1 MRTSLFPLLSRY
13 GISALTS
20 LLMLALLSFWVPI
33 SLDAISP
40 YFGVDFFHGI
50 RPRAILG
57 SIIYILPFDSSQIDL
72 VGNTIK
78 LLAVWV
84 WLCLVQ
90 SILYRAIFHEK
101 RTLHLLTAWLIYLG
115 ISFIFAA
122 SSITYIT
129 FSATG
134 IIDAFPAAIVAL
146 VISTD
151 FLIEGE
157 RKRFLRVSLI
167 TILLVLACLSHE
179 KTVYELLI
187 LLLWFSVK
195 WGVRKSLLY
204 FGPALLLTILILM
217 RMANK
222 TSTGDTPANYL
233 EILNSGLTYFW
244 VNSFN
249 IWGILFGAGA
259 LWGLYLIG
267 GARYFKQ
274 GNSKLNSYARLGVL
288 VLMPCI
294 CLLPLLVALDTSRFA
309 ASMWLPVVLV
319 FQAINVHAV
328 FASRRRQWLLALL
341 CVAQFL
347 IPPMLIYHKGMAPF
361 NCYGLWIGHMLLNR
375 SQVDF
380 MSLGAF
386 GLYFHQ
392 RPEQTDFFIGQC
404 SAYFKW

>member
-1 MRTSLFPLLSRY
+1 
-13 GISALTS
+13 
-20 LLMLALLSFWVPI
+20 MLVALSFWVPI
-33 SLDAISP
+33 SLEAISP

-50 RPRAILG
+50 RPRAMLG
-57 SIIYILPFDSSQIDL
+57 SIIYLLPFDSTQIDL
-72 VGNTIK
+72 VGNIIK
-78 LLAVWV
+78 LLAVWI

-90 SILYRAIFHEK
+90 SIFYRAIFHEK
-101 RTLHLLTAWLIYLG
+101 EAQYLISSWLIYFG

-151 FLIEGE
+151 YLLEGD
-157 RKRFLRVSLI
+157 RKRLLKIGVI

-195 WGVRKSLLY
+195 WGSKKSILY
-204 FGPALLLTILILM
+204 FGPSLLLSALLLL

-222 TSTGDTPANYL
+222 MSAEQTAPSGYL
-233 EILNSGLTYFW
+233 EILSSGLTYFR
-244 VNSFN
+244 VHALNV
-249 IWGILFGAGA
+249 WGIIFGAGA
-259 LWGLYLIG
+259 FWGLYAIG
-267 GARYFKQ
+267 SSDYIQQAR
-274 GNSKLNSYARLGVL
+274 SKWTSYARLGAI

-319 FQAINVHAV
+319 FQAINVRAV
-328 FASRRRQWLLALL
+328 FSSLGRRWILVCL
-341 CVAQFL
+341 CVFQFL

-361 NCYGLWIGHMLLNR
+361 NCYGLWLGHMLPTR

-392 RPEQTDFFIGQC
+392 RPEQTNFFSAQC
-404 SAYFKW
+404 NK

>member
-1 MRTSLFPLLSRY
+1 M
-13 GISALTS
+13 
-20 LLMLALLSFWVPI
+20 LMLLSFWVPI
-33 SLDAISP
+33 SLEAISP

-57 SIIYILPFDSSQIDL
+57 SVIYLLPFAPVQMDV

-84 WLCLVQ
+84 WLCLVL
-90 SILYRAIFHEK
+90 SIFYRAIFQEQKPKHPI
-101 RTLHLLTAWLIYLG
+101 TAWFIYLG
-115 ISFIFAA
+115 IGFIFAA

-151 FLIEGE
+151 YLLEGDQ
-157 RKRFLRVSLI
+157 RKFLRIGFI
-167 TILLVLACLSHE
+167 TFFLVLACLSHE

-187 LLLWFSVK
+187 LIVWFALK
-195 WGVRKSLLY
+195 WGIRKSLIY
-204 FGPALLLTILILM
+204 FGPALLFTVLILM

-222 TSTGDTPANYL
+222 TSTGDTPASYL
-233 EILNSGLTYFW
+233 EILNSGLSYFW

-249 IWGILFGAGA
+249 VWGILFGAGA
-259 LWGLYLIG
+259 LWGLYLMG
-267 GARYFKQ
+267 GRRYFQ
-274 GNSKLNSYARLGVL
+274 DAGDQYGRSTRLIVL
-288 VLMPCI
+288 ILMPCI

-319 FQAINVHAV
+319 FQTIEVRAV
-328 FASRRRQWLLALL
+328 FAVRARQCILALL
-341 CVAQFL
+341 CAFQFL

-361 NCYGLWIGHMLLNR
+361 NCYGLWIGHMLPTR

-386 GLYFHQ
+386 GLYFHE
-392 RPEQTDFFIGQC
+392 RPEQTHFFSGQC
-404 SAYFKW
+404 PAYFQK

>member
-1 MRTSLFPLLSRY
+1 M
-13 GISALTS
+13 
-20 LLMLALLSFWVPI
+20 LMGLSFWVPI

-57 SIIYILPFDSSQIDL
+57 SIIYLLPFDSSQIDL

-78 LLAVWV
+78 LLAVWI

-90 SILYRAIFHEK
+90 SIFYRAIFQEK
-101 RTLHLLTAWLIYLG
+101 ETQYPISSWLIYFG

-151 FLIEGE
+151 YLLEGDG
-157 RKRFLRVSLI
+157 KRLLKIGVI
-167 TILLVLACLSHE
+167 TMLLVLACLSHE
-179 KTVYELLI
+179 KTIYELLI

-195 WGVRKSLLY
+195 WGPKKSILY
-204 FGPALLLTILILM
+204 FGPALILTALLLL

-222 TSTGDTPANYL
+222 MSAEQTAPAGYL

-244 VNSFN
+244 VHAFN
-249 IWGILFGAGA
+249 IWGIIFGAGA
-259 LWGLYLIG
+259 FWGLYIIG
-267 GARYFKQ
+267 SSNYIQQAH
-274 GNSKLNSYARLGVL
+274 SKWTCYARLGAIA
-288 VLMPCI
+288 LMPCI

-319 FQAINVHAV
+319 LQAINVRGV
-328 FASRRRQWLLALL
+328 FASLGRQWILVSL
-341 CVAQFL
+341 CIFQFL

-361 NCYGLWIGHMLLNR
+361 NCYGLWLGHMLPTR
-375 SQVDF
+375 SQIDF

-392 RPEQTDFFIGQC
+392 RPEQTNFFSAQC
-404 SAYFKW
+404 NK

>member
-1 MRTSLFPLLSRY
+1 M
-13 GISALTS
+13 
-20 LLMLALLSFWVPI
+20 
-33 SLDAISP
+33 SP
-40 YFGVDFFHGI
+40 YFGLDFFHGI
-50 RPRAILG
+50 RPRAMLG
-57 SIIYILPFDSSQIDL
+57 SIVYLLPFDISQINL
-72 VGNTIK
+72 VGNVIK
-78 LLAVWV
+78 LLAVWI

-90 SILYRAIFHEK
+90 SIFYRKIFEE
-101 RTLHLLTAWLIYLG
+101 RTEPYSVSSWLIFFAIG
-115 ISFIFAA
+115 FIFAA

-187 LLLWFSVK
+187 LLLWFGLR
-195 WGVRKSLLY
+195 WGIKKSLLY
-204 FGPALLLTILILM
+204 FGPALILTSLILM
-217 RMANK
+217 RMARK
-222 TSTGDTPANYL
+222 TGVGEAPVSYMETLT
-233 EILNSGLTYFW
+233 SGLAYFW

-249 IWGILFGAGA
+249 FWGILSGAGA

-267 GARYFKQ
+267 SSCYVHQAHSRWTRHV
-274 GNSKLNSYARLGVL
+274 RLGTI
-288 VLMPCI
+288 VLMPFV

-319 FQAINVHAV
+319 FQAINIHAV
-328 FASRRRQWLLALL
+328 FTSLGRKWILAIL
-341 CVAQFL
+341 CVLQFL

-361 NCYGLWIGHMLLNR
+361 NCYGLWIGHMLPNR
-375 SQVDF
+375 SQIDF
-380 MSLGAF
+380 MSLGVF

-392 RPEQTDFFIGQC
+392 RPEQTDFFSAQC
-404 SAYFKW
+404 KK

>member
-1 MRTSLFPLLSRY
+1 
-13 GISALTS
+13 
-20 LLMLALLSFWVPI
+20 MLGALSFWVPI
-33 SLDAISP
+33 SLEAISP

-57 SIIYILPFDSSQIDL
+57 SIIYLLPFDSTQIDL
-72 VGNTIK
+72 VGNVIK
-78 LLAVWV
+78 LLAVWI
-84 WLCLVQ
+84 WLFLVQ
-90 SILYRAIFHEK
+90 TIFYHSIFHE
-101 RTLHLLTAWLIYLG
+101 RDAQNYFLSWLVFIG
-115 ISFIFAA
+115 IGFIFAA

-151 FLIEGE
+151 YLLECD
-157 RKRFLRVSLI
+157 RKRLLKVIVI

-179 KTVYELLI
+179 KTIYELLI

-195 WGVRKSLLY
+195 WGPKKSILY
-204 FGPALLLTILILM
+204 FGPSLVLSALLLL

-222 TSTGDTPANYL
+222 MSAEQTAPAGYL
-233 EILNSGLTYFW
+233 EILSSGLTYFW
-244 VNSFN
+244 VNAFN
-249 IWGILFGAGA
+249 IWGIIFGAGA
-259 LWGLYLIG
+259 FWGLYTIG
-267 GARYFKQ
+267 SSDYIQQAR
-274 GNSKLNSYARLGVL
+274 SKWTGYTRLGVI

-319 FQAINVHAV
+319 FQAINVRAV
-328 FASRRRQWLLALL
+328 FSSLGRRSILASL
-341 CVAQFL
+341 CVFQFL

-361 NCYGLWIGHMLLNR
+361 NCYGLWLGHMLPTR
-375 SQVDF
+375 AQIDF
-380 MSLGAF
+380 LSLGAF

-392 RPEQTDFFIGQC
+392 RPEQTNFFSTQC
-404 SAYFKW
+404 PTYFK

>member
-1 MRTSLFPLLSRY
+1 MHSALSNLSYRY

-20 LLMLALLSFWVPI
+20 LVMLVGLSFWVPI
-33 SLDAISP
+33 SLDAMSP
-40 YFGVDFFHGI
+40 YFGLDFFHGI
-50 RPRAILG
+50 RPRAMLG
-57 SIIYILPFDSSQIDL
+57 SIIYLLPFDISQINL
-72 VGNTIK
+72 VGNVIK
-78 LLAVWV
+78 LLAVWI

-90 SILYRAIFHEK
+90 SIFYRAIFEK
-101 RTLHLLTAWLIYLG
+101 QSEHYSVSSWLIYFG
-115 ISFIFAA
+115 IGFIFAA

-151 FLIEGE
+151 FLMEGE

-187 LLLWFSVK
+187 LLLWFGLQ
-195 WGVRKSLLY
+195 WGIRKSLLY
-204 FGPALLLTILILM
+204 FGPALIFTALILM
-217 RMANK
+217 RMARK
-222 TSTGDTPANYL
+222 TGVGEAPVSYL
-233 EILNSGLTYFW
+233 ETLTSGLAYFW

-249 IWGILFGAGA
+249 FWGILSGAGA

-267 GARYFKQ
+267 SHWYIHLAR
-274 GNSKLNSYARLGVL
+274 SKWTRYTRLGTIVF
-288 VLMPCI
+288 MPFV

-319 FQAINVHAV
+319 FQAINIHAV
-328 FASRRRQWLLALL
+328 FASLVRKWILAVL
-341 CVAQFL
+341 CALQFL
-347 IPPMLIYHKGMAPF
+347 IPPMLVYHKGMAPF
-361 NCYGLWIGHMLLNR
+361 NCYGLWIGHMLPTR
-375 SQVDF
+375 TQIDF
-380 MSLGAF
+380 MSLGVF

-392 RPEQTDFFIGQC
+392 RPEQTDFFSAQC
-404 SAYFKW
+404 KK

>member
-1 MRTSLFPLLSRY
+1 
-13 GISALTS
+13 
-20 LLMLALLSFWVPI
+20 MLVALSFWVPI

-57 SIIYILPFDSSQIDL
+57 SIIYLLPFDSKQIDL

-78 LLAVWV
+78 LLAVWA
-84 WLCLVQ
+84 WLCLVM
-90 SILYRAIFHEK
+90 SILYRAIFQRE
-101 RTLHLLTAWLIYLG
+101 RGEENRDSLPSWLIYFG
-115 ISFIFAA
+115 IGFIFAA

-151 FLIEGE
+151 YLLEGD
-157 RKRFLRVSLI
+157 RRRLLKVGLI

-195 WGVRKSLLY
+195 WSPKRSVLY
-204 FGPALLLTILILM
+204 FGPALILSILLLL

-222 TSTGDTPANYL
+222 MSAEGTAPVGYL
-233 EILNSGLTYFW
+233 EILNSGLIYFW
-244 VNSFN
+244 VHAFN
-249 IWGILFGAGA
+249 VWGIIFGAGVF
-259 LWGLYLIG
+259 WGLYAIG
-267 GARYFKQ
+267 SSKYIQQAR
-274 GNSKLNSYARLGVL
+274 SKGVSYAPLGVI

-294 CLLPLLVALDTSRFA
+294 CLLPLVVALDTSRFA

-319 FQAINVHAV
+319 FQALNVKAV
-328 FASRRRQWLLALL
+328 FASRGRQSILALL
-341 CVAQFL
+341 CILQFL
-347 IPPMLIYHKGMAPF
+347 SPPMLIYHKGMAPF
-361 NCYGLWIGHMLLNR
+361 NCYGLWLGHMLPNR
-375 SQVDF
+375 SQIDF

-392 RPEQTDFFIGQC
+392 RPEQTDFFSAQC
-404 SAYFKW
+404 NK

>member
-1 MRTSLFPLLSRY
+1 
-13 GISALTS
+13 
-20 LLMLALLSFWVPI
+20 MLVALSFWVPI

-57 SIIYILPFDSSQIDL
+57 SIIYLLPFDSKQIDL

-78 LLAVWV
+78 LLAVWA
-84 WLCLVQ
+84 WLCLVL
-90 SILYRAIFHEK
+90 SILYRAIFQREK
-101 RTLHLLTAWLIYLG
+101 RGEGPDSLSSWLIYFG
-115 ISFIFAA
+115 VGFIFAA

-151 FLIEGE
+151 YLLEGD
-157 RKRFLRVSLI
+157 RRCLLKVGLI

-187 LLLWFSVK
+187 LLAWFLVK
-195 WGVRKSLLY
+195 WGPKKSILY
-204 FGPALLLTILILM
+204 FGPALILSVLLLL

-222 TSTGDTPANYL
+222 MSAEGTAPSNYF

-244 VNSFN
+244 VHAFN
-249 IWGILFGAGA
+249 VWGVIFGAGA
-259 LWGLYLIG
+259 FWGLYIIG
-267 GARYFKQ
+267 SGQYLQQAC
-274 GNSKLNSYARLGVL
+274 SKRTVYVRLGVI

-309 ASMWLPVVLV
+309 ASMWLPVLLV
-319 FQAINVHAV
+319 FQAIDVRNVFTARGRHWILV
-328 FASRRRQWLLALL
+328 LL
-341 CVAQFL
+341 CILQFL

-361 NCYGLWIGHMLLNR
+361 NCYGLWIGHMLPNR
-375 SQVDF
+375 SQIDF

-392 RPEQTDFFIGQC
+392 RPEQTDFFSAQC
-404 SAYFKW
+404 NK